1 VNGAVRM
8 ILALV
13 AVVVLAWSSAK
24 WTGARP
30 APETPALDAVGRVVE
45 APAPGLLG
53 AGGAVGLLL
62 LGSWMLGR
70 LVKPLGLPMVTGYL
84 IFGVLVGPA
93 VLGLV
98 TKQEIG
104 YLTLINDLAVSL
116 IALTAGGEIRI
127 SFLKKAWKRIVT
139 VAAVEMVTVFVG
151 VFALMLLVLPAVGIV
166 ERSQTAVLLTLAGV
180 IATIATANSPAVVIA
195 VITELRSRGPM
206 SKLALTVTVCKDMG
220 LVVLFTVA
228 LSLAVAAANRAEP
241 APETEQ
247 ASAQV
252 DSGAPAG
259 ADPAPA
265 KKQDSIV
272 KTLAL
277 HLGGS
282 LVAGIVVGL
291 VMSWYMHKIKAHVPL
306 FVVFACFGIALLSE
320 ALHLEALLVAVVAG
334 MLMENVWGELSEEL
348 FDHIEELSLPVY
360 CVFFAV
366 AGLKVNLE
374 SLADMWAW
382 ALAIVLVRGF
392 LVWLGTWGGCR
403 LSKTEPQVTRWGWTA
418 FVPQAGVA
426 LALASIVE
434 QSTKGF
440 PFGEKLYDLL
450 LALIAIHQ
458 LVGPML
464 FRLGLVRAGEV
475 GAGSADEP
483 GHGEEDEGH

>member
-1 VNGAVRM
+1 MRGGRM
-8 ILALV
+8 IVALLAV
-13 AVVVLAWSSAK
+13 IALAWLSAR
-24 WTGARP
+24 WTGAQP
-30 APETPALDAVGRVVE
+30 APESPGLDAVGRAVE
-45 APAPGLLG
+45 APADGLLG
-53 AGGAVGLLL
+53 AGAAVGVLL

-84 IFGVLVGPA
+84 LFGVLVGPG

-116 IALTAGGEIRI
+116 IALTAGGEIRF
-127 SFLKKAWKRIVT
+127 SFLRQAWRRIVT
-139 VAAVEMVTVFVG
+139 VALVEVLAVFVG
-151 VFALMLLVLPAVGIV
+151 VFALMLFVLPAVGIID
-166 ERSQTAVLLTLAGV
+166 RSQTALLLAVSGV
-180 IATIATANSPAVVIA
+180 VATIATANSPAVVIA

-206 SKLALTVTVCKDMG
+206 SRLALTVTVCKDMG

-228 LSLAVAAANRAEP
+228 LSLAVAAATSAEP
-241 APETEQ
+241 APGPEAVQPAAQ
-247 ASAQV
+247 A
-252 DSGAPAG
+252 DGAP
-259 ADPAPA
+259 PAPA
-265 KKQDSIV
+265 DSASADERGSIV

-291 VMSWYMHKIKAHVPL
+291 LMSWYMHAIKAHVPL

-334 MLMENVWGELSEEL
+334 MLMENVWGELSEAL

-374 SLADMWAW
+374 SLADMWVW
-382 ALAIVLVRGF
+382 ALVIVLVRAG

-403 LSKTEPQVTRWGWTA
+403 LSRAEPAVTRWGWTA

-440 PFGEKLYDLL
+440 PFADRLYDLL

-464 FRLGLVRAGEV
+464 FRLGLVRAGETGNS
-475 GAGSADEP
+475 GAGEGESA
-483 GHGEEDEGH
+483 GH